1 MGLLERFKKI
11 TDGLSRTRSNFVE
24 KISKVIS
31 GKTKIDDQVIDGI
44 EEVLLSSDIGFNATE
59 KIIGDIRARV
69 KTEGYED
76 SQMLKSLLKE
86 EIEKYLIECNYAG
99 QTPGSQRDPAMSGI
113 AAPHI
118 IMIVGV
124 NGVGKTTTVGKLAYN
139 LKNDGNKVL
148 IAAADTF
155 RAAAN
160 EQLKIWADRAGVE
173 IIQQQPGTDPGAVA
187 YDAVSA
193 AKARGIDV
201 VLIDTAGRLHTK
213 TNLMDELRKIYRVV
227 KKVTPDAPHEVY
239 LVLDAVTG
247 QNGLVQA
254 REFLEAAGVTG
265 IVLTKLDG
273 TAKGG
278 IVVAISQELKIPV
291 KYIGVGEDIDDLQ
304 PFDRK
309 AFVDALF
316 SDQKSP
322 SREGAFAPITHGP
335 RAGMGEN

>member
-1 MGLLERFKKI
+1 MGLLDRFKKI
-11 TDGLSRTRSNFVE
+11 SDGLSMTRSNFVE

-31 GKTKIDDQVIDGI
+31 AKTKIDDQVIDSI
-44 EEVLLSSDIGFNATE
+44 EEILLSSDIGFDTTE
-59 KIIGDIRARV
+59 KIIGDIRTRV
-69 KTEGYED
+69 KAEGYED

-86 EIEKYLIECNYAG
+86 EIEKYLLEQNGVG
-99 QTPGSQRDPAMSGI
+99 QTNAK
-113 AAPHI
+113 PHV

-139 LKNDGNKVL
+139 FKNDGNKVL

-193 AKARGIDV
+193 AKARGV
-201 VLIDTAGRLHTK
+201 GMVLIDTAGRLHTK
-213 TNLMDELRKIYRVV
+213 TNLMGELKKIHRVV
-227 KKVTPDAPHEVY
+227 KKVIPDAPHEVY

-278 IVVAISQELKIPV
+278 IVVAINQELKLPV
-291 KYIGVGEDIDDLQ
+291 KYIGVGENIDDLQ
-304 PFDRK
+304 PFDRRT
-309 AFVDALF
+309 FVDALF
-316 SDQKSP
+316 SDQR
-322 SREGAFAPITHGP
+322 SRSKEGMFV
-335 RAGMGEN
+335 GEN

>member
-1 MGLLERFKKI
+1 
-11 TDGLSRTRSNFVE
+11 
-24 KISKVIS
+24 
-31 GKTKIDDQVIDGI
+31 
-44 EEVLLSSDIGFNATE
+44 
-59 KIIGDIRARV
+59 
-69 KTEGYED
+69 
-76 SQMLKSLLKE
+76 
-86 EIEKYLIECNYAG
+86 
-99 QTPGSQRDPAMSGI
+99 
-113 AAPHI
+113 
-118 IMIVGV
+118 MIVGV

-139 LKNDGNKVL
+139 FKNDGKKVL

-193 AKARGIDV
+193 AKARSIDV

-213 TNLMDELRKIYRVV
+213 TNLMEELRKIYRVV
-227 KKVTPDAPHEVY
+227 KKVIPDAPHDVY

-278 IVVAISQELKIPV
+278 IVVAISQELKLP
-291 KYIGVGEDIDDLQ
+291 
-304 PFDRK
+304 
-309 AFVDALF
+309 
-316 SDQKSP
+316 
-322 SREGAFAPITHGP
+322 
-335 RAGMGEN
+335 